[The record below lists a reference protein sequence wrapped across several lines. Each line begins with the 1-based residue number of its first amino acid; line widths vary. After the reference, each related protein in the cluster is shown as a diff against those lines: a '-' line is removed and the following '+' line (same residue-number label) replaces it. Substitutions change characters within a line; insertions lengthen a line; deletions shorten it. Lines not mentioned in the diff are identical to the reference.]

1 MFHILEATGILN
13 PNQKG
18 ELIMKKLCLLLI
30 VLAFVFTAVIA
41 VAESAVP
48 STATYSVHI
57 LAEDWGCVADRVILS
72 LDAAIEDAS
81 VYTYTVSE
89 THLGMDW
96 ATFSV
101 AALTGDKTIT
111 SAYLCDEN
119 GAAVEGAS
127 SFVALEL
134 AVSPMEGSPMFT
146 NTANFGLNEWSDPY
160 YMTVSMT
167 GNGSEVVAEQA
178 CTAILTDTDMF
189 AQSTYTAANGTTYQ
203 TALYSPENGADTLVV
218 WLHGMGEG
226 GNDIRLPLINVEM
239 TALVSDTFQTAMG
252 GAYVLVP
259 QCPIYWMDN
268 DGQGSTYVNGSIQ
281 ADGTSFY
288 TESLHE
294 LISSVKEQVGA
305 AHVVIA
311 GCSNGGYMTMMLAM
325 NYGSEYDAYVP
336 ICEAV
341 TDTMISDEQIALMAS
356 VPMFFIYAKNDPLV
370 VPAECEEP
378 TIARLQA
385 AGAKNLHIFA
395 AEDVHDT
402 TGRFFGEDGQPLQQ
416 FGHGSWQ
423 YFFNNE
429 ALDAD
434 GVACWNWMGE
444 QVKE

>member
-1 MFHILEATGILN
+1 
-13 PNQKG
+13 
-18 ELIMKKLCLLLI
+18 MKKLCLLMMT
-30 VLAFVFTAVIA
+30 LALLLTGVFSEAENTLPATA
-41 VAESAVP
+41 S
-48 STATYSVHI
+48 YSIHI

-72 LDAAIEDAS
+72 LDKPIDDAS
-81 VYTYTVSE
+81 AYEYTVSE

-101 AALTGDKTIT
+101 AAMTDEKMIT
-111 SAYLCDEN
+111 NVYLCDEN
-119 GAAVEGAS
+119 GAAVEGTS

-160 YMTVSMT
+160 YMTVTMT
-167 GNGSEVVAEQA
+167 GNGTEVTVQQEW
-178 CTAILTDTDMF
+178 TTILTDNNMF
-189 AQSTYTAANGTTYQ
+189 AQSAYTAADGTTHQ
-203 TALYSPENGADTLVV
+203 TALYSPEDGADTLVV

-226 GNDIRLPLINVEM
+226 GNDIRLPLINVKM
-239 TALVSDTFQTAMG
+239 TALVSETFQNAMG

-259 QCPIYWMDN
+259 QCPLYWMDN
-268 DGQGSTYVNGSIQ
+268 DGQGSNYVNGSIQ

-294 LISSVKEQVGA
+294 LIASVKEQVGA
-305 AHVVIA
+305 KHVVIA

-325 NYGSEYDAYVP
+325 NYGNEYDAYVP

-341 TDTMISDEQIALMAS
+341 TDSMISDEQIARMAS
-356 VPMFFIYAKNDPLV
+356 VPMYFIYAKNDPLV
-370 VPAECEEP
+370 VPTDCEEP

-385 AGAKNLHIFA
+385 AGAENLHVFA

-429 ALDAD
+429 AVDD
-434 GVACWNWMGE
+434 SGVSCWNWMGE
-444 QVKE
+444 QVK